1 MTKTGLTRKADIR
14 MYVRSLKLR
23 NYRNYSGLKLS
34 LQPGIN
40 IFIGPNAQGKTNVI
54 EAVYYASL
62 GHSHRT
68 HLDADL
74 IRWDAEEGCII
85 LDFDRRGVANHLEF
99 QFSRTKRRRILLNG
113 HPIRLKEL
121 IGSINTVLFSPEDLF
136 LIKGAPAGRR
146 RFLDGEISQASPAY
160 YHELVEFNRIISQRN
175 SLLKRIRER
184 RADKSMLALWDEQ
197 LVTSAEKIIRK
208 RLEAVRKLNMLANLM
223 QRRISSD
230 QENLTVRYEIHGLSD
245 DADDSGNA
253 GESDAPVRQ
262 DMTKTFA
269 SWYNEMLRKSQET
282 DILRGSTSYGPHHD
296 DLVLTV
302 NGINLRTFGS
312 QGQQRT
318 GVLSLKL
325 AELEFL
331 RSETG
336 EYPIL
341 LLDDVMSELDARR
354 RQQLLQFIRRE
365 RIQTLIT
372 ATDAAYFPSEGM
384 GHYYHVSGGQISD

>member
-1 MTKTGLTRKADIR
+1 
-14 MYVRSLKLR
+14 MYVRFLKLR
-23 NYRNYSGLKLS
+23 NYRNYNELDLT

-40 IFIGPNAQGKTNVI
+40 IFLGPNAQGKTNII
-54 EAVYYASL
+54 EAIYYASL

-68 HLDADL
+68 HQDAEL
-74 IRWDAEEGCII
+74 IRWHEEQGSIM

-99 QFSRTKRRRILLNG
+99 QFSRTKRRRILLNE
-113 HPIRLKEL
+113 HSIRLKEL
-121 IGSINTVLFSPEDLF
+121 IGSINSVLFSPEDLF

-146 RFLDGEISQASPAY
+146 RFLDGEISQASPPY

-184 RADKSMLALWDEQ
+184 RGDASLLELWDAQ
-197 LVTSAEKIIRK
+197 LVKSAGKIIAK

-230 QENLTVRYEIHGLSD
+230 QENLTVSYEIHGLDGTMDVKSE
-245 DADDSGNA
+245 N
-253 GESDAPVRQ
+253 
-262 DMTKTFA
+262 MTKSFP
-269 SWYNEMLRKSQET
+269 SWYNEMLRKSRET
-282 DILRGSTSYGPHHD
+282 DILRGSTSCGPHHD

-341 LLDDVMSELDARR
+341 LLDDVMSELDVKR
-354 RQQLLQFIRRE
+354 RQQLLSFIRRE
-365 RIQTLIT
+365 HIQTLIT
-372 ATDAAYFPSEGM
+372 ATDAAYFPAEGL
-384 GHYYHVSGGQISD
+384 GRYYQVKNGRITC